1 MAGRFR
7 GEPMTKILRFTSAPV
22 GVLLVLLTVI
32 TMVSGVASVFYHY
45 FPAIPTTATMTTTC
59 AYDYPN
65 YFQLVPD
72 VSSVLEGSSGQV
84 SFQCPATN
92 PAFTVSGGV
101 VSATPSFSFAAPY
114 TTLWIYQWDGA
125 VTTGACSGRTGAR
138 QIASGV
144 SEVDIAPLSYNYC
157 AEYVTVGSS
166 GLPVV
171 TLAWYKAGS
180 LYLFSH
186 YFPAIPTTST
196 MTTTCPY
203 GQLIPNPSTVD
214 QGSSGQVSFQ
224 CSATNPAFTI
234 SGGTF
239 SATPYF
245 EGTGF
250 AAPYTTLWIYQ
261 SDGSTGSCSSRTGA
275 RQIETGVTE
284 ASIAPQ
290 SYNYCAEYASVGA
303 GGLPA
308 FYLQWQAT

>member
-1 MAGRFR
+1 M
-7 GEPMTKILRFTSAPV
+7 LRFTSAPAA
-22 GVLLVLLTVI
+22 VLLVLLLVI
-32 TMVSGVASVFYHY
+32 TTVSGVTSLFTHY
-45 FPAIPTTATMTTTC
+45 FPAIPTSATMTTTC
-59 AYDYPN
+59 SYQYPN
-65 YFQLVPD
+65 YYQLVPD

-101 VSATPSFSFAAPY
+101 VSATPIFSFAAPY
-114 TTLWIYQWDGA
+114 ATLWIYQWDGA
-125 VTTGACSGRTGAR
+125 VKTGACVDRTGAR
-138 QIASGV
+138 QLASGV

-166 GLPVV
+166 GLPVFIV
-171 TLAWYKAGS
+171 DWYKAGN

-186 YFPAIPTTST
+186 YFPAVPITAT
-196 MTTTCPY
+196 MTTTCASTY
-203 GQLIPNPSTVD
+203 LVPNPSSVD

-224 CSATNPAFTI
+224 CSATDPAFTI

-261 SDGSTGSCSSRTGA
+261 SDGSTGPCSSRTGA
-275 RQIETGVTE
+275 RQIESGVTE

-290 SYNYCAEYASVGA
+290 SYNYCAEYVSVGA
-303 GGLPA
+303 GGLPF